1 MNAYKIIYHNK
12 NTPWDKTEI
21 ITMGEEST
29 YHVMELFNEDVNYD
43 ATHKRTTRCTKP
55 HNVVMEI
62 MFLSEVQCITF

>member
-12 NTPWDKTEI
+12 NTPWEKTEI

-43 ATHKRTTRCTKP
+43 VHCVR
-55 HNVVMEI
+55 
-62 MFLSEVQCITF
+62 SETLLNK